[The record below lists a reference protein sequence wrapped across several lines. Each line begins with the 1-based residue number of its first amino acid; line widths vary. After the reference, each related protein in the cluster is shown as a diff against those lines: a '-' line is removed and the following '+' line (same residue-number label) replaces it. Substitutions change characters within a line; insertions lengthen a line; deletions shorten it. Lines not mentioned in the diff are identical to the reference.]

1 MKRMHRAAAVTA
13 VAAAAVASAAVFAA
27 PASATAQGAYA
38 AAYNGACGS
47 GYGVLHG
54 YDIGEL
60 GTVYL
65 TWNERTG
72 ENCAVTV
79 RARKGAPVYMQ
90 AKVFQTDHTQV
101 SASDSGAYTTYAG
114 PVYVPGRG
122 ECVTVRGQIDDAYA
136 SFAGFCG

>member
-13 VAAAAVASAAVFAA
+13 IAAATAAAAAAFAA
-27 PASATAQGAYA
+27 PASAAVQGAYEA
-38 AAYNGACGS
+38 EYNGACGS
-47 GYGVLHG
+47 GYSVLYG

-90 AKVFQTDHTQV
+90 AKVFQTDHTLV

-114 PVYVPGRG
+114 PVYIPARG
-122 ECVTVRGQIDDAYA
+122 ECVTVRGQIADEYV
-136 SFAGFCG
+136 SYSGFCG